1 MPRRTVLVTGGNTGI
16 GLETAAALAAKGFRV
31 VLTARD
37 PAKGRYA
44 VEEIRRRHTDAD
56 VAAMEL
62 DLAGL
67 ADVRSFAACFLER
80 FPQLDVLV
88 NNAGVWLDRRS
99 VTADGFETMF
109 QVNHLGPFLL
119 TNLLLER
126 LKGSAPARIVN
137 VASEAHRFS
146 RLDFDDLQSER
157 GFRGMRAYLRTK
169 LCNILFTR
177 ELARR
182 LLGTGVT
189 ANSLHPGTVRPSRTR
204 MARDGDTHGLFAV
217 GVRISAPFCLS
228 PAKGAETTVYLAS
241 SPDVEDH
248 TGEYWVRQHLGRP
261 SRAALDDDAARR
273 LWDMSAQ
280 LVRL

>member
-1 MPRRTVLVTGGNTGI
+1 MRGRTVLVTGANSGI
-16 GLETAAALAAKGFRV
+16 GLETAAGLAAKGFRV

-37 PAKGRYA
+37 PAKGKSA
-44 VEEIRRRHTDAD
+44 VEEILGRHPDAD
-56 VAAMEL
+56 VTAMEL
-62 DLAGL
+62 DLSRL

-80 FPQLDVLV
+80 FPQLHVLV
-88 NNAGVWLDRRS
+88 NNAGVALDRRATT
-99 VTADGFETMF
+99 VDGFETMF

-126 LKGSAPARIVN
+126 LKGSAPARILN
-137 VASEAHRFS
+137 VASEAHRVV

-189 ANSLHPGTVRPSRTR
+189 ANSLHPGSWPVRTR
-204 MARDGDTHGLFAV
+204 MARDGDTHGLFAI
-217 GVRISAPFCLS
+217 GARISAPFLLS
-228 PAKGAETTVYLAS
+228 PAKGARTTIYLAS
-241 SPDVEDH
+241 SPDVEDR
-248 TGEYWVRQHLGRP
+248 TGEYWVRRRPRRP

-273 LWDMSAQ
+273 LWDVSAQ
-280 LVRL
+280 LVGL